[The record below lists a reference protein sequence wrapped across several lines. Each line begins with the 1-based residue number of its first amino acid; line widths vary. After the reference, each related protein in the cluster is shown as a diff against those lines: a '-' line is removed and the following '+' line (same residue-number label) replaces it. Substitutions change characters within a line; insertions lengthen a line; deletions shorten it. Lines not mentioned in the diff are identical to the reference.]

1 MSCVLPE
8 KTEIYILLTVML
20 FDKEGVLRIDE
31 AIMKRPTFL
40 KILEDNV
47 VTDEEIFEQSRV
59 VLDLLQ
65 KAEKE
70 FSPSQLQIVE
80 DLLAETGVLFAISRI
95 RGMAK
100 TEEV

>member
-1 MSCVLPE
+1 
-8 KTEIYILLTVML
+8 ML

-40 KILEDNV
+40 KIMEDNV

-70 FSPSQLQIVE
+70 FSPSQL
-80 DLLAETGVLFAISRI
+80 
-95 RGMAK
+95 
-100 TEEV
+100 

>member
-1 MSCVLPE
+1 
-8 KTEIYILLTVML
+8 ML

-31 AIMKRPTFL
+31 AIMQRPTFL
-40 KILEDNV
+40 KIMEDNV
-47 VTDEEIFEQSRV
+47 VTDEEILEQSKV
-59 VLDLLQ
+59 VLELLQ

-95 RGMAK
+95 KGMENGEGGAK
-100 TEEV
+100 IKK

>member
-40 KILEDNV
+40 KIMEDNV
-47 VTDEEIFEQSRV
+47 VTDEEIFE
-59 VLDLLQ
+59 
-65 KAEKE
+65 
-70 FSPSQLQIVE
+70 
-80 DLLAETGVLFAISRI
+80 
-95 RGMAK
+95 
-100 TEEV
+100 